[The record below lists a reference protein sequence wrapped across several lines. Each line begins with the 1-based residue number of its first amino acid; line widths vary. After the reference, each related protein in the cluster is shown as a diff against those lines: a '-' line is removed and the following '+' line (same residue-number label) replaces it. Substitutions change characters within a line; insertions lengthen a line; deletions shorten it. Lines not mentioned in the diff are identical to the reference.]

1 MDDRILLEH
10 LIARVE
16 PRIRD
21 VSRRLKNTSRDIALS
36 GRGHWWTAVHNAKE
50 ALASKDPERIKLAAQ
65 LCPTYE
71 RTGNELAQVH
81 SRKMTATAGG
91 QARSATRIRE
101 RDARKPY
108 VEEYWRLRGEGKSAP
123 MARAAAMK
131 LLEADV
137 KSGKRFPGLKGLL
150 PDART
155 ARKWFPSK

>member
-21 VSRRLKNTSRDIALS
+21 VSRRPLS
-36 GRGHWWTAVHNAKE
+36 H
-50 ALASKDPERIKLAAQ
+50 SM
-65 LCPTYE
+65 LCPRPLNSTRSRCPAFCPCY